1 MSWLI
6 GMGELK
12 VHIDSHSKFHIMT
25 QYVIDH
31 EIIKTN
37 IKIVILELLTMQKS
51 QMEFII
57 IYFHYHVIIQ
67 LFLDH

>member
-25 QYVIDH
+25 QYVMYH

-37 IKIVILELLTMQKS
+37 IKIVILELLAMQKS
-51 QMEFII
+51 KMAFII
-57 IYFHYHVIIQ
+57 ILFHYQVITQ